1 MKQINQ
7 TSFTS
12 WIFLLSLATIWGVN
26 FLFIKL
32 AVEEIGPI
40 TNVFLR
46 LLMASI
52 ILYVVMILQKRK
64 LVLKPKLIL
73 FYFIL
78 GAFGLAIPFSLISS
92 AEIHINAGL
101 AGVLMS
107 PMPLLT
113 LALSAIILKNEI
125 INFKKVLSFIIA
137 FCGLLILFGFDT
149 ITQIGRGDSIKII
162 SQLIVLLAAAC
173 YGLNAVLTKLVPEV
187 NFISLA
193 TGVTIASVIWI
204 LPFALFFEPFWLN
217 EFNSK
222 AILSVSIQG
231 IFATAIANLLFFKI
245 IETRGPVFLS
255 LINFLIPL
263 IAYFSGAIFL
273 NEEIE
278 INVLLS
284 LSLILFALY
293 LNQTSNDNK

>member
-149 ITQIGRGDSIKII
+149 ITQIGRGDSIEII